1 MEKLYYNE
9 PKLKEWKTR
18 IINKF
23 EKDGEQFIE
32 LEKSAFY
39 PEGGGQPSDLGT
51 VDGIKIL
58 DAVEEGENVYYKI
71 ESIPENEEV
80 YCTLDYKRRLDHS
93 QHHSGQHLLSAVFEE
108 LYEAKTVGFHLGED
122 SVTVDIDK
130 TDISEQQ
137 FNQVEKKINDYIYEN
152 KKFKTYVVGGE
163 KLQELPL
170 RKMPKVTEDIRIV
183 EIEDGVDCSAC
194 CGTHVSS
201 TGEIGILKIVKTEK
215 VKDKTRVYFKCG
227 MRALK
232 DYDDMYKL
240 MGNITKAIGAGRN
253 EIVTKI
259 KKMNDEIK
267 QVQKSLN
274 VSNEELSKY
283 EARELIN
290 RDGSQKVIEKY
301 YKDKDFKSIQTL
313 AKEIL
318 SLGDYIVI
326 VSSEKDNKIL
336 FSHNG
341 TNEVKCG
348 QIFKENIKEYN
359 GRGGGNHK
367 QAQAGFESNEDLK
380 RFHQFLVSQM
390 K

>member
-1 MEKLYYNE
+1 MEKLYYNQ
-9 PKLKEWKTR
+9 PKLKEWKTKV
-18 IINKF
+18 INKF
-23 EKDGEQFIE
+23 EKDGDRFVE

-39 PEGGGQPSDLGT
+39 PEGGGQPSDFGT
-51 VDGIKIL
+51 VDGLKIL
-58 DAVEEGENVYYKI
+58 DGVEEEGKVYYKI

-80 YCTLDYKRRLDHS
+80 CCVLDYKRRLDHS
-93 QHHSGQHLLSAVFEE
+93 QHHSGQHLLSAVFED
-108 LYEAKTVGFHLGED
+108 LYEAKTVGFHLGEE

-130 TDISEQQ
+130 INITEKHL
-137 FNQVEKKINDYIYEN
+137 NQVEQKVNDYIYEN

-170 RKMPKVTEDIRIV
+170 RKMPKVIEDIRIV

-215 VKDKTRVYFKCG
+215 NKDKTRVYFKCG

-253 EIVTKI
+253 DIVTKI

-267 QVQKSLN
+267 QMQKAIN
-274 VSNEELSKY
+274 VANEQLSKY
-283 EARELIN
+283 EAKELIN

-301 YKDKDFKSIQTL
+301 HKDKDFKYIQSL

-336 FSHNG
+336 FTHNV

-367 QAQAGFESNEDLK
+367 QAQAGFESKEDLQ
-380 RFHQFLVSQM
+380 RFHEFLVSNM

>member
-9 PKLKEWKTR
+9 PKLKEWKTK
-18 IINKF
+18 IIDKF
-23 EKDGEQFIE
+23 QKDGDNFIE

-39 PEGGGQPSDLGT
+39 PEGGGQPSDFGT
-51 VDGIKIL
+51 VDEIKIL
-58 DAVEEGENVYYKI
+58 DAIEEGEKVYYKI

-80 YCTLDYKRRLDHS
+80 YCVLDYKRRLDHS

-108 LYEAKTVGFHLGED
+108 LFEAKTVGFHLGEE
-122 SVTVDIDK
+122 SVTIDIDK
-130 TDISEQQ
+130 TNLNEKQ
-137 FNQVEKKINDYIYEN
+137 FKQVEEKVNDYIYEN

-163 KLQELPL
+163 KLEELPL

-253 EIVTKI
+253 DIEIKI

-267 QVQKSLN
+267 QIQKALN
-274 VSNEELSKY
+274 TANEELGKY
-283 EARELIN
+283 EARDLIN
-290 RDGSQKVIEKY
+290 RDGSQKFIEKY
-301 YKDKDFKSIQTL
+301 YEDKDFKSIQSL
-313 AKEIL
+313 AKEII

-336 FSHNG
+336 FTHNG
-341 TNEVKCG
+341 ASEVKCG
-348 QIFKENIKEYN
+348 QMFKEHIKEYN
-359 GRGGGNHK
+359 GRGGGNDK
-367 QAQAGFESNEDLK
+367 QAQAGFESKENLQ
-380 RFHQFLVSQM
+380 RFHGFLVSQM